1 METCSE
7 LSVLYTKADCLSSKF
22 DEFLALISVRK
33 PHVIIVMESL
43 PKNCSQPEV
52 YFLQVLEYNLVV
64 NSNYKRGIFVY
75 VHTSLKYLEVNEPV
89 ASNISECL
97 VIDVKLPG
105 SKSAVPIFAVYHSP
119 SFNEM
124 SICNNE
130 HILQFL
136 SSVSSFSSKLLV
148 VGDFNLPYID
158 WTTNTTQLSDQSFEN
173 RFVQTLQDH
182 YLHQHIQ
189 DPTRLRAD
197 SKPSVL
203 DLVITK
209 SPEDV
214 NSVEFLPP
222 LGKSDHVGLSISLNC
237 SSNFAET
244 PKGSPKYDYGR
255 ANYAAFR
262 DFISSLSIPDELK
275 QFNAT
280 ADVSFEFIR
289 QALKEGRDRY
299 VPVFT
304 SRQYQN
310 KRQTLPQ
317 YIIQM
322 LKEKADTWREHV
334 KIKTAESWLSYKK
347 ARNKAT
353 KFLRMNRREVEADV
367 IA

>member
-1 METCSE
+1 
-7 LSVLYTKADCLSSKF
+7 
-22 DEFLALISVRK
+22 
-33 PHVIIVMESL
+33 
-43 PKNCSQPEV
+43 
-52 YFLQVLEYNLVV
+52 
-64 NSNYKRGIFVY
+64 
-75 VHTSLKYLEVNEPV
+75 
-89 ASNISECL
+89 
-97 VIDVKLPG
+97 
-105 SKSAVPIFAVYHSP
+105 
-119 SFNEM
+119 
-124 SICNNE
+124 
-130 HILQFL
+130 
-136 SSVSSFSSKLLV
+136 LL
-148 VGDFNLPYID
+148 
-158 WTTNTTQLSDQSFEN
+158 
-173 RFVQTLQDH
+173 
-182 YLHQHIQ
+182 
-189 DPTRLRAD
+189 
-197 SKPSVL
+197 
-203 DLVITK
+203 
-209 SPEDV
+209 
-214 NSVEFLPP
+214 
-222 LGKSDHVGLSISLNC
+222 ISLNC

-310 KRQTLPQ
+310 KRQTLPR

-367 IA
+367 IASVHTCPKILEVCQKKPKHTVSIMHFIRRP